1 VSDHTKP
8 LSRPGGDAGSFESE
22 PVPLPDAVGV
32 TVPQNWDGMTDNA
45 KIAEAARLTA
55 DNHNRR
61 IVYVKKQ
68 CVSQGMELYKSTVIV
83 VRTADEIVSLM
94 GGIQAATCEPTRSM
108 CVRDLACGHECHSL
122 CAIA

>member
-1 VSDHTKP
+1 M
-8 LSRPGGDAGSFESE
+8 GDAVSFESE

-32 TVPQNWDGMTDNA
+32 TLPQNWGGMTDNA

-68 CVSQGMELYKSTVIV
+68 CVSQGMELYKSTVIA

-94 GGIQAATCEPTRSM
+94 GGIEAATSEPTRSM
-108 CVRDLACGHECHSL
+108 FVHDLACWHECHSL
-122 CAIA
+122 CAVA